1 VEIIVLPALLLT
13 ILAAPNVVLV
23 ISETVQL
30 FALNVTIIVPHLDV
44 MVPQPMQV
52 VLLVLEDIIYRA
64 KPVLNVIILVK
75 IVQVLEPLL
84 VPPVY
89 PLTKEHLI
97 LLKVLVLVM
106 IDTSMMVL
114 TAIVQHVILLAKLVQ
129 LQIMKM
135 LV

>member
-64 KPVLNVIILVK
+64 KPVLNVIIVVK

-106 IDTSMMVL
+106 IGK
-114 TAIVQHVILLAKLVQ
+114 KL
-129 LQIMKM
+129 
-135 LV
+135 

>member
-52 VLLVLEDIIYRA
+52 VLLVLEDIIYKA
-64 KPVLNVIILVK
+64 KPVLNVIIVVK

-97 LLKVLVLVM
+97 LLIILVLVM
-106 IDTSMMVL
+106 IGK
-114 TAIVQHVILLAKLVQ
+114 KL
-129 LQIMKM
+129 
-135 LV
+135 